1 MGFMKVAVMSLKEK
15 TTTLGFPIFKWHAST
30 KHIL

>member
-1 MGFMKVAVMSLKEK
+1 MNGSVLSLKEK
-15 TTTLGFPIFKWHAST
+15 TTQHWVSFFKLLAST